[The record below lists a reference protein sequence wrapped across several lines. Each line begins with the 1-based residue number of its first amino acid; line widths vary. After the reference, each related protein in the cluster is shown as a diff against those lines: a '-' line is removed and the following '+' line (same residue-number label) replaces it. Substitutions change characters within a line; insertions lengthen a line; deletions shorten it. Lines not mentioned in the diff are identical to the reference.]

1 MLNLF
6 IFWTPGM
13 ETLVPEKRLES
24 TSVVLNLSNNKEWF
38 EGFYS
43 QTFLCVFFSS
53 VKIII
58 FDTTQ
63 WAEYIIWIY
72 ECSLQITALL
82 Q

>member
-6 IFWTPGM
+6 FFWTPEM
-13 ETLVPEKRLES
+13 EMLVPEKHLGP
-24 TSVVLNLSNNKEWF
+24 TSVVLNLPNNKEWF

-58 FDTTQ
+58 LTQ
-63 WAEYIIWIY
+63 LSELNILFEYLNVVY
-72 ECSLQITALL
+72 K
-82 Q
+82 